1 MYEILLKSVARKSM
15 RAKISAIMP
24 VFENTKELP
33 AKIAP
38 VTSKGKTT
46 DKTTMMD
53 VCFIASLF

>member
-1 MYEILLKSVARKSM
+1 MKFYLSLLRGNQCG
-15 RAKISAIMP
+15 AKISAIMP
-24 VFENTKELP
+24 VFENTKELR

-38 VTSKGKTT
+38 VTSKGKPT